1 MTKMVLQLA
10 LANIAEMQLLQS
22 WFHSADEQQSWGGD
36 NFDYP
41 CSELRFLE
49 LLCRTGTQSYS
60 LLNTLTGQLVGFG
73 QICDRF
79 GCHHLARL
87 VIAPDARGQGL
98 AKVLI
103 AELIIQALQQQLRTI
118 SLYVHRH
125 NSIAVQCYQ
134 SLGFMLSPPPEQ
146 ENIRLY
152 FMTLQA
158 EQALQ
163 CANNYLLQSQISSA
177 R

>member
-1 MTKMVLQLA
+1 MVLQLA

-60 LLNTLTGQLVGFG
+60 LLNALTGQLVGFG

-163 CANNYLLQSQISSA
+163 CANNYLLQSHISSA

>member
-163 CANNYLLQSQISSA
+163 CANNYLLQSHISSA

>member
-1 MTKMVLQLA
+1 MVLQLA

-163 CANNYLLQSQISSA
+163 CANNYLLQSHISSA

>member
-1 MTKMVLQLA
+1 MASITAQLA
-10 LANIAEMQLLQS
+10 LANIAEMQQLQS

-60 LLNTLTGQLVGFG
+60 LLSIQDGALIGFG

-79 GCHHLARL
+79 SCHHLARL
-87 VIAPDARGQGL
+87 VIAPDARGLGL

-103 AELIIQALQQQLRTI
+103 AELIIQALQQQQRTV

-125 NSIAVQCYQ
+125 NTVAIRCYKK
-134 SLGFMLSPPPEQ
+134 LGFIVSPPPEH
-146 ENIRLY
+146 ESPRLY
-152 FMTLQA
+152 FMTLPV

-163 CANNYLLQSQISSA
+163 CANDYLQQSQILSV

>member
-103 AELIIQALQQQLRTI
+103 AELIIQALQQQPRTI

-163 CANNYLLQSQISSA
+163 CANNYLLQSHISSA

>member
-1 MTKMVLQLA
+1 MVLQLA

-125 NSIAVQCYQ
+125 NTIAVQCYK

-163 CANNYLLQSQISSA
+163 CANNYLLQSHISSA

>member
-10 LANIAEMQLLQS
+10 LANIAEMQRLQS

-60 LLNTLTGQLVGFG
+60 LLNTLNGRLVGFG

-87 VIAPDARGQGL
+87 AIAPDARGQGL
-98 AKVLI
+98 AKALI
-103 AELIIQALQQQLRTI
+103 AELIIQALQQQQRTI

-125 NSIAVQCYQ
+125 NTIAVQCYK
-134 SLGFMLSPPPEQ
+134 SLGFTISTAPEQ
-146 ENIRLY
+146 ESPRLY

-158 EQALQ
+158 PQALQ
-163 CANNYLLQSQISSA
+163 CANDYLLQSQIPSP